1 MTADMPILKNDDPA
15 YRMLREGD
23 IEGFNALKAKGEKI
37 ELRGCDF
44 RGVDL
49 RGIDADG
56 LDMRDCYFR
65 QADLRGIDFTR
76 TNLEGSSI
84 NSAKISGTY
93 FPKELTADE
102 IELSL
107 IHGIRM
113 RYSKVL
119 VINKSPKG

>member
-1 MTADMPILKNDDPA
+1 MTDMPILKNDDPA
-15 YRMLREGD
+15 YRMLREGN
-23 IEGFNALKAKGEKI
+23 IEEFNAHKAGGGEVDLK
-37 ELRGCDF
+37 GCDF

-49 RGIDADG
+49 KGIDASG

-65 QADLRGIDFTR
+65 QADLRGIDFSQ

-84 NSAKISGTY
+84 NSAKISGTF
-93 FPKELTADE
+93 FPKELTAEE

-107 IHGIRM
+107 VHGIRM

-119 VINKSPKG
+119 VINKAPKKE